1 MPTMTIT
8 MTMAMVMVVVIDM
21 MMRMVSEHS
30 DEGIEP
36 GLDLLPT
43 RANDIIQ
50 EVDIYCCRV
59 TGKIVKHT
67 SLQHKY
73 VFQEEK
79 ASINQS
85 IKSIKS
91 SLEILY

>member
-1 MPTMTIT
+1 MPTMT
-8 MTMAMVMVVVIDM
+8 MMMAMVMVVVIDM

-67 SLQHKY
+67 SDAVRPQTIPATLAIVSPCRMK
-73 VFQEEK
+73 
-79 ASINQS
+79 
-85 IKSIKS
+85 
-91 SLEILY
+91 